1 MKKFIIYNYRVLCA
15 RIISWKFYKNIDHLS
30 NTRQELINFRSN
42 IRLYNIFQQFFWQE
56 WAVLFYTNDINH
68 RELTD
73 AYKTI
78 NKSRTLLSFL
88 RKYLKFSLKLTEYIM
103 CQCLDNS
110 FESEQIKYNNLS
122 ALHMSLRSSKA
133 VTDNEI
139 HINSDQNISN
149 EVALLIDFC
158 EL

>member
-1 MKKFIIYNYRVLCA
+1 
-15 RIISWKFYKNIDHLS
+15 
-30 NTRQELINFRSN
+30 
-42 IRLYNIFQQFFWQE
+42 
-56 WAVLFYTNDINH
+56 
-68 RELTD
+68 
-73 AYKTI
+73 
-78 NKSRTLLSFL
+78 
-88 RKYLKFSLKLTEYIM
+88 M